1 MGVAII
7 THKAKHH
14 LPRCLPPLL
23 QSPIKP
29 RVLVV
34 NSSSKDGTVEEA
46 EALGAKTLVIPR
58 ADFNHGAT
66 REKARRHLKTDIV
79 VMVTPDAY
87 AVDKYVIEKLVEPIL
102 TAKAK
107 ISYARQIPHE
117 GADFFEAFSR
127 EFNYP
132 AQSHLRGIENTSEYG
147 VYTFFCSNS
156 FAAYCNSALDEIG
169 GFQSVLLGEDTLA
182 TASLLKKG
190 YKIAYTA
197 EALVHHSHG
206 YSLKQEFQRHFDIG
220 LSRQKLQYLLEEGGG
235 DSKRGKEYVRKML
248 QTLMRVKPQLIPY
261 ACLQTLTKWFGYKL
275 GSYSM
280 NAPLWIKK
288 TCSSQ
293 DFYWNSNDF
302 LKISEKR

>member
-23 QSPIKP
+23 ESPLEP

-34 NSSSKDGTVEEA
+34 NSSSKDGTVEQA
-46 EALGAKTLVIPR
+46 EALGAETLVIPR
-58 ADFNHGAT
+58 ADFNHGTT
-66 REKARRHLKTDIV
+66 REKARCHLKTDIV

-87 AVDKYVIEKLVEPIL
+87 AVDKYVLEKLVEPIL
-102 TAKAK
+102 TSKAK
-107 ISYARQIPHE
+107 VSYARQISHE
-117 GADFFEAFSR
+117 GADFFESFSR
-127 EFNYP
+127 KFNYP
-132 AQSHLRGIENTSEYG
+132 AKSHVRSIENISEYG

-169 GFQSVLLGEDTLA
+169 GFETVLLGEDTLA
-182 TASLLKKG
+182 AASLLKRG

-197 EALVHHSHG
+197 EAVVHHSHR

-220 LSRQKLQYLLEEGGG
+220 LSRRKIQQLLEEVGG
-235 DSKRGKEYVRKML
+235 DSKRGKEYVRKMM
-248 QTLMRVKPQLIPY
+248 QTLIREKPHLIPY
-261 ACLQTLTKWFGYKL
+261 ACLQTLTKWVGYKL

-288 TCSSQ
+288 AFSSQ
-293 DFYWNSNDF
+293 DFYWNSKHHSNG
-302 LKISEKR
+302 